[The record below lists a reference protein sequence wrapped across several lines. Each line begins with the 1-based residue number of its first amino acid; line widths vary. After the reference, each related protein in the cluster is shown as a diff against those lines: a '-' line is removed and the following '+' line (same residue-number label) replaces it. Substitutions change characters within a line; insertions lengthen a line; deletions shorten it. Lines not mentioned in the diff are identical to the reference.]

1 MNSAAPGMYPPG
13 PQSLP
18 QMSAP
23 DRGSTFGSARPQ
35 SMVTSAPVNGNNAAP
50 PSNHLPPY
58 GRPFSPPTELA
69 PVRPPRDDHPGSP
82 GSVYPHPPYNQ
93 AQSFSSIATG
103 APPPAA
109 AQAAAEAAA
118 RERDDRPPSAMKRA
132 REWETDSGPS
142 KKPAN
147 DEARARLD
155 DHASWRVSP
164 PGRMSS
170 ATPRDYHRR
179 SSSEIRRENER
190 RANDNYHPSEAAHH
204 PQALPHQ
211 MPPMHSMFEG
221 QKEERKEHAEPAAR
235 KVEVDEDYDNNSD
248 DDKRAMGSG
257 GARSSP
263 QNTMMNGQMKQ
274 ETVV

>member
-1 MNSAAPGMYPPG
+1 
-13 PQSLP
+13 
-18 QMSAP
+18 
-23 DRGSTFGSARPQ
+23 
-35 SMVTSAPVNGNNAAP
+35 
-50 PSNHLPPY
+50 
-58 GRPFSPPTELA
+58 
-69 PVRPPRDDHPGSP
+69 
-82 GSVYPHPPYNQ
+82 
-93 AQSFSSIATG
+93 
-103 APPPAA
+103 
-109 AQAAAEAAA
+109 
-118 RERDDRPPSAMKRA
+118 
-132 REWETDSGPS
+132 
-142 KKPAN
+142 
-147 DEARARLD
+147 
-155 DHASWRVSP
+155 
-164 PGRMSS
+164 MSS